1 MYLSH
6 WPKKHGL
13 LAENANN
20 IGHCPFPLFPMQ
32 TKICGLFV
40 LNLIKKVRFSTK
52 NSHIWVFL
60 IIFVAIP
67 NRKNVYNVI
76 NSIFWVSNFK
86 KTRMEFVKR
95 LAQQE
100 SLRNALASPHS
111 DFIVMYGRRSLLWH
125 PLPTRRMWSMYFSFG
140 KNRFLLL
147 SIARSCFQRT
157 WQRCW
162 NNINVQFTQC
172 HGSSGQ
178 SGKPPD
184 LWPHTHKATIMDY
197 INISHANL
205 YRTHLKQSIQ
215 LW

>member
-1 MYLSH
+1 M
-6 WPKKHGL
+6 
-13 LAENANN
+13 
-20 IGHCPFPLFPMQ
+20 
-32 TKICGLFV
+32 
-40 LNLIKKVRFSTK
+40 
-52 NSHIWVFL
+52 
-60 IIFVAIP
+60 AIS

-111 DFIVMYGRRSLLWH
+111 DFIVMYGRRRLLWH

-147 SIARSCFQRT
+147 CIARSCFQRT

-172 HGSSGQ
+172 HGSPGQ
-178 SGKPPD
+178 KKKRKDCKIDFLQKIGVWTNIFCNFAENRENHPIYD
-184 LWPHTHKATIMDY
+184 HTLI
-197 INISHANL
+197 
-205 YRTHLKQSIQ
+205 KQP
-215 LW
+215 